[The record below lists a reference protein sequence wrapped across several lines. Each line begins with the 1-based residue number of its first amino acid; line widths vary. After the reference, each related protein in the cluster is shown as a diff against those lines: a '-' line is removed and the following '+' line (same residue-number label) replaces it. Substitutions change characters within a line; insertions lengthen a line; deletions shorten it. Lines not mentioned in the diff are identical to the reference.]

1 MVQVLNRPKRAIE
14 FGVIVAVAVLTAA
27 CGQAEE
33 QAGQPEQT
41 SPESLIY
48 AWMFDAA
55 QEVPNFLAVIDA
67 DAASETY
74 GTILKTIPTE
84 GIRGDAHHSNFT
96 LPYSGKLFANDF
108 AGNGSFIFDTS
119 DPHNPVLQNTFGNI
133 GDYSFAHTF
142 AELPNGN
149 MLATFQTTGE
159 ANDLPGGLVELTT
172 TGELVQAGSADPGNP
187 DLFIR
192 PYSMV
197 LLPHL
202 DRVVTTVNDMKA
214 GDVGRHMQVWRLSDL
229 KLLHTVPVAAPDG
242 GRAGVAENP
251 FEVRLL
257 ADGKTVMF
265 VTLSCGLYTLTDVDS
280 DAPQVTYL
288 HDFEGEF
295 CFLPIRE
302 GNYWVQ
308 TVVPDFEGG
317 DGALVVMDVSDP
329 ASPVVADRIDMAPGM
344 VPHWLAPEN
353 SGKRIVL
360 TGFGAE
366 LGNRVMLLNFDPQT
380 GKIEIDQT
388 FGAGNEAGP
397 GVMIDMINRPQG
409 EPGPAEAHGAVF
421 WPPADPTWKN

>member
-1 MVQVLNRPKRAIE
+1 MR
-14 FGVIVAVAVLTAA
+14 FFTVICVALLTAA
-27 CGQAEE
+27 CGQSDE
-33 QAGQPEQT
+33 QAAQDIES
-41 SPESLIY
+41 SPDSLIY

-74 GTILKTIPTE
+74 GSILKTIPTE
-84 GIRGDAHHSNFT
+84 GIRGHAHHINFT
-96 LPYSGKLFANDF
+96 LPRSGKLFTNDF

-119 DPHNPVLQNTFGNI
+119 DPQNPFLQNTFGSI

-149 MLATFQTTGE
+149 MLATFQTSGE
-159 ANDLPGGLVELTT
+159 ANDIPGGLVELTT
-172 TGELVQAGSADPGNP
+172 SGELVQAGSADPGNP

-197 LLPHL
+197 MLPHL
-202 DRVVTTVNDMKA
+202 DRVVTTSFDMKQ
-214 GDVGRHMQVWRLSDL
+214 GDIGRHIQIWRLSDL
-229 KLLHTVPVAAPDG
+229 TLLHTVPVAAPNG

-251 FEVRLL
+251 FEIRLL

-265 VTLSCGLYTLTDVDS
+265 VTISCGLYTLTDVDG
-280 DAPQVTYL
+280 DAPLVTYL
-288 HDFEGEF
+288 YDFEGEY

-302 GNYWVQ
+302 GKYWVQ

-317 DGALVVMDVSDP
+317 DGALMVMDVSNP
-329 ASPVVADRIDMAPGM
+329 ASPVVVDRLDMAAGM
-344 VPHWLAPEN
+344 VPHWLAPDD

-360 TGFGAE
+360 TGYGAE
-366 LGNRVMLLNFDPQT
+366 LGNRVMLLNFDPET
-380 GKIEIDQT
+380 GKITIDQA
-388 FGAGNEAGP
+388 FGGGNAAGP
-397 GVMIDMINRPQG
+397 GVMTDQMDRPEG
-409 EPGPAEAHGAVF
+409 EPGPAAAHGAVF